1 MVKETQMIARLK
13 SSFSELFEDLYAR
26 GLIPSPI
33 CEICGQEN
41 ETLEHVIND
50 CTGYINER
58 AFFYTI
64 MMRFKFLRLIQRYK
78 FNELVIGTPQLE
90 QDLRKYNAKEIQ
102 NFYICTKNF
111 IRKIDHMRKILL
123 A

>member
-33 CEICGQEN
+33 CEVCGTEN
-41 ETLEHVIND
+41 ESLEHMVNV
-50 CTGYINER
+50 CSGYTNLR
-58 AFFYTI
+58 AQFYTT
-64 MMRFKFLRLIQRYK
+64 MMRFRFQSLLKRYK

-90 QDLRKYNAKEIQ
+90 QELRKYNAKE
-102 NFYICTKNF
+102 T
-111 IRKIDHMRKILL
+111 
-123 A
+123 